1 MNDNCKKEILVVC
14 DSCTVMNDHMAQ
26 MISKARTLADK
37 GGHLVSVLY
46 IGDERESTIK
56 EISECGADFL
66 ILGTGC
72 TTVGVWKYSDI
83 ITSVI
88 KKRKPELILFQ
99 ASSFG
104 KDIAAIIS
112 TRFEAGL
119 TADCIDILYDPE
131 EGFRFVRAAIC
142 DSVIAQISCIN
153 CDMNMGTVKEGV
165 FERCSAERKSDIQ
178 VLSFPVEADE
188 DAYDKNVICIDTRQ
202 AEQVKSEININEYAT
217 VFCIGRGAS
226 SPECVEAIYA
236 LAKKY
241 HACVVGTRPVIEEG
255 IMKKERQ
262 VGQSGKSISPQLY
275 VGFGVFGASQHLVG
289 IRNAKKI
296 IAVNKDPNA
305 PIFDYADYSI
315 VADVKELLNELN
327 KIQAV

>member
-1 MNDNCKKEILVVC
+1 MLNANFKKEILLVC

-26 MISKARTLADK
+26 MISKARNLADES
-37 GGHLVSVLY
+37 GHLVSVLY
-46 IGDERESTIK
+46 IGDKKESTIK
-56 EISECGADFL
+56 EISECGADLL
-66 ILGTGC
+66 IFGMGC
-72 TTVGVWKYSDI
+72 KYVGMWQYSYI
-83 ITSVI
+83 ITGLI

-99 ASSFG
+99 ASNFG

-119 TADCIDILYDPE
+119 TADCIDILYDSK

-153 CDMNMGTVKEGV
+153 CNINMGTVKEGV
-165 FERCSAERKSDIQ
+165 FEIYKTERKSDIQ
-178 VLSFPVEADE
+178 VLSFTVEDHE
-188 DAYDKNVICIDTRQ
+188 NVYDKNVICLDTREVEQ
-202 AEQVKSEININEYAT
+202 ATNEININEYAT

-226 SPECVEAIYA
+226 SPECVKAIYA

-241 HACVVGTRPVIEEG
+241 HACVVGTRPIIEEG
-255 IMKKERQ
+255 IMKRECQ

-315 VADVKELLNELN
+315 VADVKEILNELY
-327 KIQAV
+327 KI